1 MKAVVLTFFTLL
13 SLGALLGCHNRQ
25 NAQQPTPL
33 EPMQQSYSGL
43 LPCGPACQD
52 SESSLFLATDG
63 SYVLEQR
70 AGGESTLRSA
80 QYGKWARTAD
90 TLTLV
95 AMNGE
100 KQLFRPTDNGLD
112 VISWRSMPADSQ
124 HTYHLTANSRKL
136 L

>member
-1 MKAVVLTFFTLL
+1 MKAVVLTLFATLA
-13 SLGALLGCHNRQ
+13 LGSLLGCHNRQ
-25 NAQQPTPL
+25 IAQQPSPL
-33 EPMQQSYSGL
+33 EPMKQSYSGL

-70 AGGESTLRSA
+70 TGGESALRSA
-80 QYGKWARTAD
+80 QYGQWARTAD

-100 KQLFRPTDNGLD
+100 KQRFRPTENGLEA
-112 VISWRSMPADSQ
+112 IAWRGMPITNT
-124 HTYHLTANSRKL
+124 HLYHLTANNGKTL
-136 L
+136 

>member
-1 MKAVVLTFFTLL
+1 MKAVVLTLFAALV
-13 SLGALLGCHNRQ
+13 LGALFGCNNRQ
-25 NAQQPTPL
+25 NAQQSSPL
-33 EPMQQSYSGL
+33 EPMQQSYTGV
-43 LPCGPACQD
+43 LPCGPVCQD

-100 KQLFRPTDNGLD
+100 KQRFRPTENGLE
-112 VISWRSMPADSQ
+112 VISWRSMPVDSQ
-124 HTYHLTANSRKL
+124 HPYHLTANSRKVL
-136 L
+136 

>member
-1 MKAVVLTFFTLL
+1 MKAVVLTLFATLA
-13 SLGALLGCHNRQ
+13 LGALFGCNNRQ
-25 NAQQPTPL
+25 NAQQPSPL
-33 EPMQQSYSGL
+33 EPMQQSYTGL

-70 AGGESTLRSA
+70 AGGENTLRSA

-100 KQLFRPTDNGLD
+100 KQRFRPTENGLE
-112 VISWRSMPADSQ
+112 VISWRSVAMTSQ
-124 HTYHLTANSRKL
+124 HPYHLTANNRKVL
-136 L
+136 